1 MAAETRLRDKVAIIT
16 GSGSGIGRAA
26 AIHFANQGARV
37 VCADIDR
44 EAASETADLI
54 SHIKGVAHP
63 IATDVSNHKSSISMV
78 SETAEKF
85 GRVDILYANAGV
97 HVSGSLTNTLL
108 KDWQRVMSV
117 NLTGVWLSNQAVIPH
132 MLEQGYGS
140 IINQSSIS
148 ALSGFPGSAAYAAS
162 KGAVI
167 SLSRQAA
174 IEYAKQGIR
183 INVICPGAID
193 TPLLTTRY
201 TERMNI
207 EQESV
212 SLAKE
217 ALSKVAKKYP
227 MKSIGST
234 DDVAQMAVF
243 LASDESRWITGA
255 VFPVDGGFTAV

>member
-16 GSGSGIGRAA
+16 GSGSGIGRAT
-26 AIHFANQGARV
+26 AIHFASQGAKV
-37 VCADIDR
+37 ACADIDR
-44 EAASETADLI
+44 DAASETAALI
-54 SHIKGVAHP
+54 SLIKGVAHP

-78 SETAEKF
+78 SETAEEF
-85 GRVDILYANAGV
+85 GRVDILYANAGI
-97 HVSGSLTNTLL
+97 HVSGSVTNTLL

-117 NLTGVWLSNQAVIPH
+117 NLTGLWLSNQAVIPM

-167 SLSRQAA
+167 SLTRQAA
-174 IEYAKQGIR
+174 IEYSKQGIR
-183 INVICPGAID
+183 INVICPGAIN
-193 TPLLTTRY
+193 TPLLTKRY
-201 TERMNI
+201 TERMNR

-212 SLAKE
+212 SLAEE
-217 ALSKVAKKYP
+217 ALSDVAKKYP
-227 MKSIGST
+227 IKSIGSA

-243 LASDESRWITGA
+243 LASDESRWVTGA
-255 VFPVDGGFTAV
+255 VFPVDGGFSAM

>member
-26 AIHFANQGARV
+26 AIHFASQGAKV
-37 VCADIDR
+37 ACADIDR

-54 SHIKGVAHP
+54 SHIKGVALP

-78 SETAEKF
+78 SETAEEF
-85 GRVDILYANAGV
+85 GRVDILYANAGI
-97 HVSGSLTNTLL
+97 HISGSVTNTRL
-108 KDWQRVMSV
+108 KDWERVMSV
-117 NLTGVWLSNQAVIPH
+117 NLTGLWLSNRAVIPL

-148 ALSGFPGSAAYAAS
+148 GLSGFPGSAAYAAS

-167 SLSRQAA
+167 SLTRQAA
-174 IEYAKQGIR
+174 SEYAKQGIR

-193 TPLLTTRY
+193 TPLLTKRY
-201 TERMNI
+201 TGRMNR

-212 SLAKE
+212 SLAEE
-217 ALSKVAKKYP
+217 ALSNVAKKYP
-227 MKSIGST
+227 MKSIGSA

-243 LASDESRWITGA
+243 LASDESRWVTGA
-255 VFPVDGGFTAV
+255 VFPVDGGFSAG